1 MIHVGIK
8 ETETIE
14 DFTYLIINWYRE
26 IPEFRTSFKDAIAGV
41 SSMPGG
47 IKASIK
53 YNWKQRTIEDLCDFF
68 IDWFEHSQKLTTGLE
83 LEYIQKFSW
92 LYYENPKGLEF
103 VTKDYG
109 LQMIYHF
116 IEMNTAQKN
125 PSKYIHL
132 MQNWRKEIT
141 SNL

>member
-1 MIHVGIK
+1 MEQLGIEK
-8 ETETIE
+8 TETIE

-41 SSMPGG
+41 SSMPEG

-53 YNWKQRTIEDLCDFF
+53 YNWKQKTIEDLCDFF
-68 IDWFEHSQKLTTGLE
+68 SDWFERNQKLTTE

-116 IEMNTAQKN
+116 IEMNTVQKN
-125 PSKYIHL
+125 SSKYIDL
-132 MQNWRKEIT
+132 MQN
-141 SNL
+141 